1 MGSKPLILLD
11 THVLVWLD
19 QDSPSISE
27 AAYAIVDEALAA
39 GDLAV
44 SAIAFWEVAT
54 LLRKRRLRL
63 DLNASAWRDAFLTRG
78 LEELPVTGAIGIA
91 AVELDDFDADP
102 ADRIIVATARAHNA
116 TLLTADEKILAWPGR
131 LDRRDARL

>member
-1 MGSKPLILLD
+1 MGSEPLILLD

-44 SAIAFWEVAT
+44 SAITFWEVAT
-54 LLRKRRLRL
+54 LLRKRRLEL
-63 DLNASAWRDAFLTRG
+63 SLNASGWRDAFLARG

-91 AVELDDFDADP
+91 AVELDDFHADP
-102 ADRIIVATARAHNA
+102 ADRIVVATARAHDA